1 MAPVRYLVYTVRM
14 TLITLVIL
22 SLVYLFSHFRLS
34 SYFPIQSVRVY
45 GTGHIDKSEVRE
57 ALTPMVTH
65 GFFGINVEA
74 IRDRMLQMPWVDDI
88 LVRREWPDKI
98 SVTVIEKIAV
108 ARWNDEMLLSNNGT
122 IFQPEPSSYP
132 SDIPLFYGMPGK
144 QAMILQVYTDI
155 NRILLP
161 LHAKISWME
170 LSPYL
175 IWKLTLDN
183 GIRLQIGQKDML
195 KRLSHFV
202 RVYPKIVGEHAGDVE
217 YIDLRYPNG
226 IAVRWKEAVKT

>member
-14 TLITLVIL
+14 TMITLVIL

-34 SYFPIQSVRVY
+34 SYFPIQSVRIY
-45 GTGHIDKSEVRE
+45 GASHIDRTEVSN
-57 ALTPMVTH
+57 ALKPMVMH

-88 LVRREWPDKI
+88 LVRREWPDKVN
-98 SVTVIEKIAV
+98 VTIVEKVAV
-108 ARWNDEMLLSNNGT
+108 ARWNDEMLLSNTGR
-122 IFQPEPSSYP
+122 IFQPELSTYP
-132 SDIPLFYGMPGK
+132 VDIPLFYGMPGK
-144 QAMILQVYTDI
+144 QTTILQVYNDI

-161 LHAKISWME
+161 LHAKISWLE

-195 KRLSHFV
+195 NRLSHFV

-217 YIDLRYPNG
+217 YIDLRYSNG
-226 IAVRWKEAVKT
+226 VAVRWKEAIKT